1 MNDSQGQQAGDL
13 AEIGFEDALRELEN
27 IVASL
32 ERGVSLDDAIAAF
45 ERGTALKAHCQA
57 RLEEARMKVEQIRLP
72 ADGAHL
78 RKPPRFPPTASQM
91 PLPQSVI

>member
-13 AEIGFEDALRELEN
+13 AKISFEDALRELEG

-32 ERGVSLDDAIAAF
+32 ERGDVSLDDAIAAF

-72 ADGAHL
+72 ADGT
-78 RKPPRFPPTASQM
+78 PPSEAASF
-91 PLPQSVI
+91 SADG

>member
-1 MNDSQGQQAGDL
+1 MANDSASGTGTPADL
-13 AEIGFEDALRELEN
+13 AGINFEDALRELET

-32 ERGVSLDDAIAAF
+32 ERGDVSLDDAITAF

-72 ADGAHL
+72 AEGAA
-78 RKPPRFPPTASQM
+78 PDTATPFSADE
-91 PLPQSVI
+91 